1 MKTTEVSI
9 RLATENDAALIAS
22 FGSHTFRDT
31 FGPDNSSE
39 DMDIY
44 IASAF
49 TVDKIK
55 IEMSD
60 PTAVFLLAY
69 INRQLCGYAK
79 IVANKNPMDTKNGKC
94 VELERIYVAQNFHGL
109 GVGSKLLD
117 ECLKEAAKGGYH
129 TIWLG
134 VWEYNDNAVQFYKK
148 WGFKR
153 IGRKSFIMG
162 KDTQND
168 YIYQRL
174 VSLG

>member
-1 MKTTEVSI
+1 MVQVSI

-22 FGSHTFRDT
+22 FGAHTFRDT
-31 FGPDNSSE
+31 FGPNNPSE
-39 DMDIY
+39 DMEIY

-55 IEMSD
+55 TEMSD
-60 PTAVFLLAY
+60 PTAIFLLAY
-69 INRQLCGYAK
+69 IKHQLCGYAK
-79 IVANKNPMDTKNGKC
+79 IVANKNPMDTENGKC
-94 VELERIYVAQNFHGL
+94 VELERIYVAQNFTGL
-109 GVGSKLLD
+109 GVGSKLMD
-117 ECLKEAAKGGYH
+117 ECLKAAAKGGYH

-153 IGRKSFIMG
+153 IGSKSFVLG
-162 KDTQND
+162 KDIQND
-168 YIYQRL
+168 YIYQRP

>member
-1 MKTTEVSI
+1 MTQLAI
-9 RLATENDAALIAS
+9 RVATENDAALIAS
-22 FGSHTFRDT
+22 FGAQTFRDT
-31 FGPDNSSE
+31 FGPNNPSE

-55 IEMSD
+55 SEMRD

-69 INRQLCGYAK
+69 INRQLCGYSK
-79 IVANKNPMDTKNGKC
+79 IVANKNPMDTEKRKC
-94 VELERIYVAQNFHGL
+94 VELERIYVAQNFTGL
-109 GVGSKLLD
+109 GVGSKLMD
-117 ECLKEAAKGGYH
+117 ECLKAAAKGGYRAV
-129 TIWLG
+129 WLG
-134 VWEYNDNAVQFYKK
+134 VWENNDHAVQFYKK

-153 IGRKSFIMG
+153 IGNKSFILG
-162 KDTQND
+162 KGVQND